1 MKNKGG
7 EEKHM
12 NIRIKFMPYEKFREK
27 DLGKFLDSLHENTIV
42 LIDAKLT
49 ADEEANLIKETM
61 KKVSNQFSGIEL
73 NSLELA
79 NGKKISNINKIKNMV
94 IEKII
99 GKKRGLTIIGPAK
112 TVHQIRKNPEEL
124 LLYM

>member
-1 MKNKGG
+1 MESRKKEG
-7 EEKHM
+7 KLK
-12 NIRIKFMPYEKFREK
+12 IRFVPYEKFK
-27 DLGKFLDSLHENTIV
+27 VSDLGVFLEGMHDNTIV

-49 ADEEANLIKETM
+49 PEEEANLIKETM
-61 KKVSNQFSGIEL
+61 KKVSNTFSGIEL
-73 NSLELA
+73 NSLEL
-79 NGKKISNINKIKNMV
+79 SNSKSLNNIEKIKNVV

-112 TVHQIRKNPEEL
+112 TVRQIKKNPEEL

>member
-1 MKNKGG
+1 MKKRG
-7 EEKHM
+7 EMHTNLK
-12 NIRIKFMPYEKFREK
+12 IRFVPYEKFK
-27 DLGKFLDSLHENTIV
+27 HNHLGRFLNSLQDNTTV

-49 ADEEANLIKETM
+49 ADEEAGLIKETM
-61 KKVSNQFSGIEL
+61 EKVSNNFSGIEL

-79 NGKKISNINKIKNMV
+79 NGRKLSNFDKMKNMV
-94 IEKII
+94 IERII

-112 TVHQIRKNPEEL
+112 TVRQIRKNPEEL

>member
-1 MKNKGG
+1 
-7 EEKHM
+7 M
-12 NIRIKFMPYEKFREK
+12 NLKIRFVPYEKFK
-27 DLGKFLDSLHENTIV
+27 KNHLGRFLDNMESNTII
-42 LIDAKLT
+42 LIDAKLR
-49 ADEEANLIKETM
+49 AEEEANLIKETM
-61 KKVSNQFSGIEL
+61 EKVSTSFSGIEL

-79 NGKKISNINKIKNMV
+79 NGKTANQFDKLKNMV

-112 TVHQIRKNPEEL
+112 TVRQIRKNPEEL

>member
-1 MKNKGG
+1 
-7 EEKHM
+7 M
-12 NIRIKFMPYEKFREK
+12 NLKIRFVPYEKFKENHLRGF
-27 DLGKFLDSLHENTIV
+27 LGSMRDNTII

-49 ADEEANLIKETM
+49 PEEEANLIKETM
-61 KKVSNQFSGIEL
+61 EKVSGHFSGIEL

-79 NGKKISNINKIKNMV
+79 NGKSMDGIGKFKNAI
-94 IEKII
+94 IERII

-112 TVHQIRKNPEEL
+112 TVRQIRKNPEEL

>member
-1 MKNKGG
+1 
-7 EEKHM
+7 M
-12 NIRIKFMPYEKFREK
+12 NLKIRFVPYEKFRENHT
-27 DLGKFLDSLHENTIV
+27 GRFLNRLEKNTII

-49 ADEEANLIKETM
+49 AEEEANLIKETM
-61 KKVSNQFSGIEL
+61 ERVSNSFSGIEL

-79 NGKKISNINKIKNMV
+79 NRKNLNNFDKLKNSV
-94 IEKII
+94 IERII

-112 TVHQIRKNPEEL
+112 TVRQIRKNPEEL

>member
-1 MKNKGG
+1 MKAKGG
-7 EEKHM
+7 EKHM
-12 NIRIKFMPYEKFREK
+12 NIRIKFVPYEKFRENS
-27 DLGKFLDSLHENTIV
+27 LGKFLKNLQENTIV

-61 KKVSNQFSGIEL
+61 GRVSNQFSGIEL
-73 NSLELA
+73 NSLEFA
-79 NGKKISNINKIKNMV
+79 NGRNLGNFDKIKNMV
-94 IEKII
+94 IERII